1 MARRVPLIAPGSVLA
16 PREETESVMEDVLER
31 HRERKKATS
40 EEPDSNLLESQ
51 NSDKLE
57 RKNERIL
64 SNRNERMKEISST
77 ETGHEDDIIER
88 AIVFSTRPGADLTP
102 WGTRLPR
109 ALKKRL
115 DYQTYRLKDRKV
127 SGQGLTILALER
139 LLSELE
145 AQESDETTEA

>member
-40 EEPDSNLLESQ
+40 EEPNSNLLESQ
-51 NSDKLE
+51 ISDKLE

-64 SNRNERMKEISST
+64 SDKNESLKEFSSP
-77 ETGHEDDIIER
+77 ETAGEADVVER
-88 AIVFSTRPGADLTP
+88 AIVFSTRPGPGLTP

-115 DYQTYRLKDRKV
+115 DYQAYRLKDQKV

-139 LLSELE
+139 LLTELE
-145 AQESDETTEA
+145 AQESEEPTEA